1 MPMTPATSMAR
12 TTATADDTSMLS
24 LQRPGALLRQL
35 GLDTVYLLLAL
46 PMGILTFTVV
56 VTGWSV
62 SLGLAITLVGLP
74 LAMATIY
81 VSRWLAWLERR
92 RAALVLGEPIPGVYK
107 SPTGGFLS
115 RLKALFSDPS
125 TWKDLAWHL
134 LLLPVGIA
142 DFTIAVTAW
151 SASLGLLT
159 MPAWW
164 WALPENDPTELGVFQ
179 VDSWGYAFLAMAI
192 GILLLPLAAALV
204 RGTAAAS
211 GALSRI
217 VLGPSHR
224 QLEERVEVLAQTR
237 AGAVDVAAAEL
248 QRIER
253 DLHDG
258 AQARL
263 VALAL
268 DLGMAEERFDRDPE
282 GARELVEKA
291 RGEARLAMGELRDL
305 ARGIRP
311 ALLSERGL
319 GEAIGALAART
330 SLPTTVEVDL
340 DGRLPAPVE
349 LAAYFTVAEALT
361 NAVKHAR
368 ARSAKVRLWR
378 ENGRLRIEVRD
389 DGLRR
394 RQPQRPRA
402 RRPAQAPGRA
412 RRHAGHRLA
421 GRRPHRPVC
430 GGPVRVV
437 IAEDLALL
445 REGISRLLN
454 DHGFEVVAA
463 VADGDAFLAAVDE
476 HRPDV
481 CVVDVRLPPGF
492 KDEGV
497 RAALEARRR
506 IEGLPILVLSQ
517 YVERT
522 YAAELLSDGRGGV
535 GYLLKDRVA
544 EVRDFVEAVRRV
556 AEGGTALDPEA
567 VSQLLGQRDDGPL
580 DELTPRERD
589 VLGLMAEGRTNV
601 AIAEELVVTEGAVEK
616 HVSNIFMKLGL
627 PPSEHDHRR
636 VLAVLTW
643 MRG

>member
-1 MPMTPATSMAR
+1 MAHS
-12 TTATADDTSMLS
+12 APTADDTSMLS

-35 GLDTVYLLLAL
+35 GLDTVYLALAL

-81 VSRWLAWLERR
+81 VSRWMAWLERR
-92 RAALVLGEPIPGVYK
+92 RAALVLGEPIPGVYR
-107 SPTGGFLS
+107 SPTGGFFS

-125 TWKDLAWHL
+125 TWKDLGWHL

-142 DFTIAVTAW
+142 DFVVVVVAW
-151 SASLGLLT
+151 SASFGLILT
-159 MPAWW
+159 PAFWW
-164 WALPENDPTELGVFQ
+164 SLPDSDPTELGLFK
-179 VDSWGYAFLAMAI
+179 VDSWGHAFLAMAI
-192 GILLLPLAAALV
+192 GIVLLPLAAALV

-217 VLGPSHR
+217 VLGPSRR
-224 QLEERVEVLAQTR
+224 QLEERVEILAQTR
-237 AGAVDVAAAEL
+237 AGVVDAAAAEL

-340 DGRLPAPVE
+340 NGRLPAPVE

-389 DGLRR
+389 DGLGGAN
-394 RQPQRPRA
+394 PD
-402 RRPAQAPGRA
+402 
-412 RRHAGHRLA
+412 GHGLDGLHKRLA
-421 GRRPHRPVC
+421 ALDGTLAIASPV
-430 GGPVRVV
+430 GGPT
-437 IAEDLALL
+437 
-445 REGISRLLN
+445 
-454 DHGFEVVAA
+454 
-463 VADGDAFLAAVDE
+463 
-476 HRPDV
+476 
-481 CVVDVRLPPGF
+481 
-492 KDEGV
+492 
-497 RAALEARRR
+497 
-506 IEGLPILVLSQ
+506 VL
-517 YVERT
+517 Y
-522 YAAELLSDGRGGV
+522 
-535 GYLLKDRVA
+535 A
-544 EVRDFVEAVRRV
+544 EVPCA
-556 AEGGTALDPEA
+556 
-567 VSQLLGQRDDGPL
+567 S
-580 DELTPRERD
+580 
-589 VLGLMAEGRTNV
+589 
-601 AIAEELVVTEGAVEK
+601 
-616 HVSNIFMKLGL
+616 
-627 PPSEHDHRR
+627 
-636 VLAVLTW
+636 
-643 MRG
+643 

>member
-1 MPMTPATSMAR
+1 MPTTPATSMAQ
-12 TTATADDTSMLS
+12 TTATADDMSMLS

-56 VTGWSV
+56 VTGWSLA
-62 SLGLAITLVGLP
+62 LGLAITLDRAADRDGHHLRLALDGVGRAP
-74 LAMATIY
+74 PRGARA
-81 VSRWLAWLERR
+81 R
-92 RAALVLGEPIPGVYK
+92 RAHPRRLPAP
-107 SPTGGFLS
+107 SGGFLD

-142 DFTIAVTAW
+142 DFAIAVTAW
-151 SASLGLLT
+151 SATLGLIT

-164 WALPENDPTELGVFQ
+164 WALPENDPTELGLFQ
-179 VDSWGYAFLAMAI
+179 VDSWGNAFLAMAI

-211 GALSRI
+211 GALSRV
-217 VLGPSHR
+217 VLGPSRR

-237 AGAVDVAAAEL
+237 AGAVDAAAAEL

-330 SLPTTVEVDL
+330 PLPTTVEVDL

-389 DGLRR
+389 DGLGGAN
-394 RQPQRPRA
+394 PT
-402 RRPAQAPGRA
+402 
-412 RRHAGHRLA
+412 GHGLDGLRKRLA
-421 GRRPHRPVC
+421 ALDGTLAIASPV
-430 GGPVRVV
+430 GGPT
-437 IAEDLALL
+437 
-445 REGISRLLN
+445 
-454 DHGFEVVAA
+454 
-463 VADGDAFLAAVDE
+463 
-476 HRPDV
+476 
-481 CVVDVRLPPGF
+481 
-492 KDEGV
+492 
-497 RAALEARRR
+497 
-506 IEGLPILVLSQ
+506 VL
-517 YVERT
+517 Y
-522 YAAELLSDGRGGV
+522 
-535 GYLLKDRVA
+535 A
-544 EVRDFVEAVRRV
+544 EVPCA
-556 AEGGTALDPEA
+556 
-567 VSQLLGQRDDGPL
+567 S
-580 DELTPRERD
+580 
-589 VLGLMAEGRTNV
+589 
-601 AIAEELVVTEGAVEK
+601 
-616 HVSNIFMKLGL
+616 
-627 PPSEHDHRR
+627 
-636 VLAVLTW
+636 
-643 MRG
+643 

>member
-1 MPMTPATSMAR
+1 MTPATSMAQA
-12 TTATADDTSMLS
+12 TATADDTPMLS

-62 SLGLAITLVGLP
+62 SLGLAITLIGLP
-74 LAMATIY
+74 LAMGTIY
-81 VSRWLAWLERR
+81 ISRWLAWIERR
-92 RAALVLGEPIPGVYK
+92 RAALVLGEVVPGVYK
-107 SPTGGFLS
+107 QSNGSFLN

-142 DFTIAVTAW
+142 AFTIAVTAW
-151 SASLGLLT
+151 SAALGLLT

-164 WALPENDPTELGVFQ
+164 WALPASDPTELGLFQ
-179 VDSWGYAFLAMAI
+179 VDSWGYAWLCMAI
-192 GILLLPLAAALV
+192 GLLLLPLAAALV

-211 GALSRI
+211 GALSRV
-217 VLGPSHR
+217 VLGPSRR

-237 AGAVDVAAAEL
+237 AGAVDAAAAEL

-319 GEAIGALAART
+319 GEAISALAART

-368 ARSAKVRLWR
+368 AHSAKVRLWR

-389 DGLRR
+389 DGLGGAN
-394 RQPQRPRA
+394 PN
-402 RRPAQAPGRA
+402 
-412 RRHAGHRLA
+412 GHGLDGLHKRLA
-421 GRRPHRPVC
+421 ALDGTLAIASPV
-430 GGPVRVV
+430 GGPT
-437 IAEDLALL
+437 
-445 REGISRLLN
+445 
-454 DHGFEVVAA
+454 
-463 VADGDAFLAAVDE
+463 
-476 HRPDV
+476 
-481 CVVDVRLPPGF
+481 
-492 KDEGV
+492 
-497 RAALEARRR
+497 
-506 IEGLPILVLSQ
+506 VL
-517 YVERT
+517 Y
-522 YAAELLSDGRGGV
+522 
-535 GYLLKDRVA
+535 A
-544 EVRDFVEAVRRV
+544 EVPCA
-556 AEGGTALDPEA
+556 
-567 VSQLLGQRDDGPL
+567 S
-580 DELTPRERD
+580 
-589 VLGLMAEGRTNV
+589 
-601 AIAEELVVTEGAVEK
+601 
-616 HVSNIFMKLGL
+616 
-627 PPSEHDHRR
+627 
-636 VLAVLTW
+636 
-643 MRG
+643 